1 MMITEVK
8 ESLTKV
14 IILDISGVYTQI
26 HNQGFYPDSEVWK
39 IKKMY
44 SDRDRWRVIILG
56 E

>member
-1 MMITEVK
+1 MITEVK

-26 HNQGFYPDSEVWK
+26 HDQGFYPDNEVWK

-44 SDRDRWRVIILG
+44 SDRDRWRVIVLG

>member
-1 MMITEVK
+1 MITEVK

-14 IILDISGVYTQI
+14 I
-26 HNQGFYPDSEVWK
+26 QGFYPDSEVWK

-44 SDRDRWRVIILG
+44 SDRDHWRVIVLG

>member
-1 MMITEVK
+1 MITEDK

-14 IILDISGVYTQI
+14 IILDISGVYAQI
-26 HNQGFYPDSEVWK
+26 HDQGFYPDSEVWK

-44 SDRDRWRVIILG
+44 SDRDRWRVIVLG

>member
-26 HNQGFYPDSEVWK
+26 HDQGFYSDSEVWK
-39 IKKMY
+39 IEKMY
-44 SDRDRWRVIILG
+44 SDRDRWRVVELD

>member
-1 MMITEVK
+1 MIKAEIK
-8 ESLTKV
+8 DNLIRV

-26 HNQGFYPDSEVWK
+26 YDQGFYPDSEVCK

-44 SDRDRWRVIILG
+44 SDRDRWRVIVLG

>member
-1 MMITEVK
+1 MITEVK

-14 IILDISGVYTQI
+14 IILDTSGVSTQI
-26 HNQGFYPDSEVWK
+26 HDQGFYPDSEVWK

-44 SDRDRWRVIILG
+44 SDRDRWRVIVLG

>member
-1 MMITEVK
+1 MITEIK

-14 IILDISGVYTQI
+14 IILDISGVYAQI
-26 HNQGFYPDSEVWK
+26 HDQGFYPDSEVWK

-44 SDRDRWRVIILG
+44 SDRDRWRVIVLG

>member
-1 MMITEVK
+1 MITEVK

-14 IILDISGVYTQI
+14 IILDISGVYAQI
-26 HNQGFYPDSEVWK
+26 HDQGFYPDSEVWK

>member
-14 IILDISGVYTQI
+14 IILDISGVYAQI
-26 HNQGFYPDSEVWK
+26 HNQGYFDKLSIDD
-39 IKKMY
+39 IKQQY
-44 SDRDRWRVIILG
+44 SDTERWRVVVLG

>member
-1 MMITEVK
+1 MITEVK

-14 IILDISGVYTQI
+14 IILDTSGVYTQI
-26 HNQGFYPDSEVWK
+26 HDQGFYPDSEVWK

>member
-1 MMITEVK
+1 MITEVK
-8 ESLTKV
+8 ESLNKV

-26 HNQGFYPDSEVWK
+26 HDQGFYPDSEVWK

-44 SDRDRWRVIILG
+44 SDRDRWRVIVLG

>member
-1 MMITEVK
+1 MVTEIK
-8 ESLTKV
+8 EGLTKV
-14 IILDISGVYTQI
+14 VVLDITGVYAQI

-44 SDRDRWRVIILG
+44 SDRDRWRVIVLG